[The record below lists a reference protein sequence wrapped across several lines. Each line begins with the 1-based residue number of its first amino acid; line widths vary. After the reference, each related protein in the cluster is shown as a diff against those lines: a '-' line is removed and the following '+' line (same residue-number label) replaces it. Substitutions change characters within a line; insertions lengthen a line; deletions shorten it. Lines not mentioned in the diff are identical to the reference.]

1 MGAKRIKQKTS
12 RIDARETRS
21 KFMKGILANDPEWAQ
36 LVTEELA
43 KEGGGLVRQP
53 GETLLEFWARANKM
67 TPQEAEVQM
76 WRHCRRRQ
84 L

>member
-1 MGAKRIKQKTS
+1 
-12 RIDARETRS
+12 
-21 KFMKGILANDPEWAQ
+21 MKGILANDPEWAQ

-67 TPQEAEVQM
+67 TPQEAEVQCGVIAAGGSFDEA
-76 WRHCRRRQ
+76 RDALVKLRG
-84 L
+84 LPPVP